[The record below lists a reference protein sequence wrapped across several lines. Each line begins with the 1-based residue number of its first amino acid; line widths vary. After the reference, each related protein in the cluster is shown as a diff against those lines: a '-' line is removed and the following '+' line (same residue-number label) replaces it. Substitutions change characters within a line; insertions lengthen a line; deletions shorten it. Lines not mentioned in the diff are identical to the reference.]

1 MDDLKEQLFPD
12 GEPTL
17 EEFIR
22 KIAEYIKVCDLV

>member
-1 MDDLKEQLFPD
+1 MSDLKDQLFPD

-22 KIAEYIKVCDLV
+22 IIAEYIKVCDCL